1 MIPQKRRHTS
11 KLKRPLAATKQK
23 KLLIWINIMQDKA
36 ITTNGHVMME
46 CPLCGKTHCVEKKL
60 QITHA
65 IIKGEKIQYQECF
78 FICGNSKLGENEFI
92 PADVMDE
99 NLLAARNA
107 YRMAHGMPSSSNKE
121 L

>member
-1 MIPQKRRHTS
+1 MKTE
-11 KLKRPLAATKQK
+11 K
-23 KLLIWINIMQDKA
+23 KEIS
-36 ITTNGHVMME
+36 TNEQVMME
-46 CPLCGKTHCVEKKL
+46 CPLCGKTHYVEKKL

-65 IIKGEKIQYQECF
+65 IVKGEKIQYQECF
-78 FICGNSKLGENEFI
+78 FICGNSKFAENEFI

-107 YRMAHGMPSSSNKE
+107 YRTAHGMPSSSNKE

>member
-1 MIPQKRRHTS
+1 MQDTE
-11 KLKRPLAATKQK
+11 TKKTYDVTK
-23 KLLIWINIMQDKA
+23 KHFRLLIN
-36 ITTNGHVMME
+36 
-46 CPLCGKTHCVEKKL
+46 
-60 QITHA
+60 
-65 IIKGEKIQYQECF
+65 QECF